1 MRVNKETVKAHLHMI
16 RMKLQE
22 NLDANEK
29 VINSIEYAL
38 LAVDQFDS
46 TLYAEV
52 KRERIKRRHQKHYEN
67 RI

>member
-1 MRVNKETVKAHLHMI
+1 MI

-22 NLDANEK
+22 NLEANEK